1 MAPTKRRKLADGAA
15 TDLSPELVTQ
25 YLRKNPNVLDQ
36 IVSSDLVHTDRL
48 KEWLHRKSKQNNDQA
63 QSQGQNNVQEP
74 RELSPLPGANH
85 SATRLLHLPQTRLAV
100 ENGDHSSDS
109 SLVLSKW
116 KTKIQ
121 MSKKKILH
129 ELSKEFHHINGKVR
143 VLLELADCVAAA
155 VSADSFTLHSCDVS
169 RQELTHLLKNEDGE
183 VEFGNKESVGPK
195 ISVAATAAHTKEAVR
210 LKDLLVS
217 QGSANGLSVS
227 STRAHSVM
235 ALPVLDDQNNCFGV
249 VELHRHSEHSHFTD
263 EEEEVGLLMLQ
274 WFDMLLD
281 YVEIA
286 CLVLAIAV
294 IALVK
299 AETHSTMMRQRT
311 LSDFLLEVTK
321 SIFQDIVSMDVVIMK
336 IMNFAKALVQ
346 ADRTALFLLD
356 TRSNELY
363 ARIFD
368 DGYSLEEFSSPMEA
382 KVRAMDASDSEG
394 SGGRRD
400 RKLKSESGEGKEDN
414 SQVHTDSSG
423 EDKKDTEKKRRAE
436 WYSDDI
442 RFSMEKGVAGYVA
455 STGKILNIVDAY
467 KDKRFNPEVDI
478 RTGYKTKTILCMPIF
493 IRGNVIGVVQ
503 MVNKLQGTFTKKDE
517 EAFATFAIYCGLAL
531 HHAKLY
537 EKIRRSEQ
545 KYKVALDVLSYH
557 SQALPEEVQTL
568 RARPLP
574 DHIPEISTYHFSP
587 WAVMEDD
594 KPLQCLF
601 MFRSLFE
608 NIKYDMDDLVR
619 FTLTVRKNYRNV
631 PYHNWTHA
639 FSVAHSMFVVIHTA
653 KHRLSPIESI
663 SLFVACLCH
672 DLDHRGKTN
681 QFMVQ
686 SASPLA
692 AIYSTSTME
701 HHHFNQTVT
710 ILQNEGHNIFKYLS
724 SDDYKQVLSDIK
736 QSILATDLAVFFK
749 NKSELNN
756 ILQTNQGFNWDVLH
770 HRNVLTAVTMTACDL
785 CAMFKPWDVQHKLVY
800 VIMEEFWQQ
809 GDEER
814 KRGITPVEMMDRNK
828 KDELPNLEV
837 GFIQSICVPCYE
849 LMFQV
854 MPDTKPMLDGAR
866 ANLQRWKSMADELES
881 QRGRN
886 GESPEAT
893 KSV

>member
-1 MAPTKRRKLADGAA
+1 
-15 TDLSPELVTQ
+15 
-25 YLRKNPNVLDQ
+25 
-36 IVSSDLVHTDRL
+36 
-48 KEWLHRKSKQNNDQA
+48 
-63 QSQGQNNVQEP
+63 
-74 RELSPLPGANH
+74 
-85 SATRLLHLPQTRLAV
+85 
-100 ENGDHSSDS
+100 
-109 SLVLSKW
+109 
-116 KTKIQ
+116 
-121 MSKKKILH
+121 
-129 ELSKEFHHINGKVR
+129 
-143 VLLELADCVAAA
+143 
-155 VSADSFTLHSCDVS
+155 
-169 RQELTHLLKNEDGE
+169 
-183 VEFGNKESVGPK
+183 
-195 ISVAATAAHTKEAVR
+195 
-210 LKDLLVS
+210 
-217 QGSANGLSVS
+217 
-227 STRAHSVM
+227 
-235 ALPVLDDQNNCFGV
+235 
-249 VELHRHSEHSHFTD
+249 
-263 EEEEVGLLMLQ
+263 
-274 WFDMLLD
+274 
-281 YVEIA
+281 
-286 CLVLAIAV
+286 
-294 IALVK
+294 
-299 AETHSTMMRQRT
+299 
-311 LSDFLLEVTK
+311 
-321 SIFQDIVSMDVVIMK
+321 
-336 IMNFAKALVQ
+336 
-346 ADRTALFLLD
+346 
-356 TRSNELY
+356 
-363 ARIFD
+363 
-368 DGYSLEEFSSPMEA
+368 
-382 KVRAMDASDSEG
+382 
-394 SGGRRD
+394 
-400 RKLKSESGEGKEDN
+400 
-414 SQVHTDSSG
+414 
-423 EDKKDTEKKRRAE
+423 
-436 WYSDDI
+436 
-442 RFSMEKGVAGYVA
+442 MEKGVAGYVA

-557 SQALPEEVQTL
+557 SQALPEEVQAL
-568 RARPLP
+568 RARQLP
-574 DHIPEISTYHFSP
+574 EHIPEISTYHFSP

-594 KPLQCLF
+594 KPLQCLY

-639 FSVAHSMFVVIHTA
+639 FSVAHSMFVVIRTA

-749 NKSELNN
+749 NKAELNN
-756 ILQTNQGFNWDVLH
+756 ILQTEKGFNWGISH

-814 KRGITPVEMMDRNK
+814 KRGITPVEMMDRTK
-828 KDELPNLEV
+828 KDELPKLEV

-849 LMFQV
+849 LMARV
-854 MPDTKPMLDGAR
+854 MPDTKPMLEGAR
-866 ANLQRWKSMADELES
+866 ANLERWKLMADELES
-881 QRGRN
+881 QRG
-886 GESPEAT
+886 
-893 KSV
+893 KSNEGDAASTSA